1 MAECGA
7 IWYKNKDTG
16 RRRNNREQVK
26 DWGKMGMKGLGQ
38 DFRIW
43 DLVSVRERAMCT
55 KTWLAIAKSD
65 QDRDMDQASQ
75 VYRTARVEK
84 LAWVG
89 VVMSLSG
96 REGPFL
102 TRPSAV
108 LATGGLWDA
117 TV

>member
-1 MAECGA
+1 M
-7 IWYKNKDTG
+7 
-16 RRRNNREQVK
+16 
-26 DWGKMGMKGLGQ
+26 
-38 DFRIW
+38 
-43 DLVSVRERAMCT
+43 VSARERGICT
-55 KTWLAIAKSD
+55 KMWLTIAKRD
-65 QDRDMDQASQ
+65 QDRDMGQDSQ
-75 VYRTARVEK
+75 IHRTARVGK

-117 TV
+117 TVWSMRVDTCETYDVQASF